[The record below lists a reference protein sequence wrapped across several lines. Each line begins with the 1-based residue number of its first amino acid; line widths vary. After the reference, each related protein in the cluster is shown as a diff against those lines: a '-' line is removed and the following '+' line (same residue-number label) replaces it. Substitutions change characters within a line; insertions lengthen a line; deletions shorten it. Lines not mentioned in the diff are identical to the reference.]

1 MVLARRIKSSS
12 NGTVKP
18 RLKLMLFGTAGVG
31 KTYGSM
37 WPDSYIFDSERGT
50 VHYDQL
56 LQERNCARVLTS
68 DVIEAADHV
77 RDLIVTSHDYKTL
90 VVDPITAFY
99 EDSQNKWTDLF
110 VKAARGQGDGK
121 NADMQDFGFR
131 YWGKV
136 KAEQKAFL
144 ALLKRVDMNVICT
157 AHEKNNYGDNMK
169 VIGQTYDGL
178 KGLDYLF
185 DTVIR
190 IVKQGEQRVA
200 FKIKDR
206 TGKFPDRFDYTYD
219 KILEL
224 WGDGMERSA
233 EKIDLATSQ
242 QVDTVRQLLEAL
254 QIDDE
259 WEIKCLRKADVNS
272 WEEMDAASITK
283 CIEYLSKR
291 VPSFDRKEVVR
302 AN

>member
-1 MVLARRIKSSS
+1 MLAKRIKNSS
-12 NGTVKP
+12 NGTAKP

-50 VHYDQL
+50 VHYDKM

-68 DVIEAADHV
+68 DVLEACDHL
-77 RDLIVTSHDYKTL
+77 RDLIVTKHDYKTV

-110 VKAARGQGDGK
+110 VKNARGQGDGK
-121 NADMQDFGFR
+121 NADLQDFGFR

-190 IVKQGEQRVA
+190 IVKQGDKRVA

-224 WGDGMERSA
+224 WGEGIERSA
-233 EKIDLATSQ
+233 ESVEMASPE
-242 QVDTVRQLLEAL
+242 QVRMVKELLTAL

-259 WEIKCLRKADVNS
+259 WEVKCLRKADVNS
-272 WEEMDAASITK
+272 WDEMDAASIQK
-283 CIEYLSKR
+283 CIDYLSKR
-291 VPSFDRKEVVR
+291 VPNIERRELVHV
-302 AN
+302 N